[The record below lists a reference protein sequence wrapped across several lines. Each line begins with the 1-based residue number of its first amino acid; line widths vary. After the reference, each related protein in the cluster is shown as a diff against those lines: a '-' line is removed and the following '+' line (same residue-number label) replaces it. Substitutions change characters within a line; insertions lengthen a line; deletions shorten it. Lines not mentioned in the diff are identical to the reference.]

1 MSNKPMTKNV
11 NAAASAPLD
20 FAVPALLVRH
30 LVAPRSERRP
40 PAKIR
45 LEQALGPD
53 LARRLLTSLAA
64 EPPHK

>member
-1 MSNKPMTKNV
+1 MSNEPMTEDM
-11 NAAASAPLD
+11 NAAAAPLD
-20 FAVPALLVRH
+20 NTVPELLIRH
-30 LVAPRSERRP
+30 LVAPSSERRP